1 MLLTDRRAT
10 AKSPIELLYVA
21 DIKKLQWPVAKCT
34 QLTCSNELTVG
45 TIACWE
51 KGPQESAKPKL
62 ASEHSRNKQLN
73 TSCEREGKAGKV
85 HPSSSGETQQTHDCN
100 ERNRGE
106 DKSNTEFLHMSR
118 CYGAK
123 TSRPTWRPKSEND
136 LHSPKRNC
144 EFKFVEKY
152 DYTIGGTGEPLTLL
166 MGQKVR
172 STRLLERDLVRGKRF
187 YTKAEGK
194 EPKQM
199 DAVKAAAISHFIGKE
214 SFIEVPERTDLGQR
228 NQTSSPNQKSLEKR
242 LQALWHLSTKE
253 AKADGLWKI
262 LGNINLWCAAYRKLA
277 QSQGSMTH
285 GGARGTIDGTSLKT
299 LRTLRDQV
307 IGGKYQYGLT
317 RRVNIPKP
325 KGGERPLGIPEFRD
339 RLVQECTRTILECLF
354 EPQFLETSHG
364 FRPGRSQHSC
374 LRQVRRDFVGTT
386 WYIEG
391 DISKCY
397 DTIDHSVVMKLLGQ
411 KIKDRKFLNLVE
423 RGLRTKVL
431 LPDKTKH
438 WLEVGTPQGGV
449 CSPLISNIVLHELD
463 KFVTKLRNIISRG
476 KSRKQSREYMQI
488 YNQIKKSD
496 PEEKEKLRVKAR
508 LAGYGKTM
516 DETFLRCSYV
526 RYADD
531 FLIGIS
537 GPLKL
542 AERVRKL
549 VARFLT
555 HKLKLKLSEE
565 KTVITHAKSNKV
577 PFLGYLISHGQ
588 PKAYMYKRRYQG
600 KVRKIKAYRGGTI
613 RLQVDFKRI
622 VAGLRRR
629 RLCNGS
635 GKPIANF
642 PNLQY
647 PQSHTV
653 NQVTAVVRGIGNYY
667 ILANDFRQQMSKTAY
682 IVRQSLAMM
691 FAAKYKLRTRAK
703 VFAIAG
709 KDLSRAIKKPDRTP
723 VGKTDEEVRKD
734 AKKAGGMIETRV
746 QGIPY
751 SKYREIPLPD
761 LKPLA
766 RNWTP
771 KDRREGFIP
780 YVLTRLH
787 LGVRGRIGFENAVC
801 AACGSS
807 EYIEMHHV
815 RKVSDIKGATFIQR
829 QMQAANRKAIPL
841 CNNCHKREHGKKCT
855 TTRSSKR
862 RPV

>member
-10 AKSPIELLYVA
+10 AKSPIELLYA
-21 DIKKLQWPVAKCT
+21 ASIKKLQWPVVKCT
-34 QLTCSNELTVG
+34 QLTYCNELTVR

-51 KGPQESAKPKL
+51 KGPQEIAKPKL
-62 ASEHSRNKQLN
+62 APEHSRNKQLN

-85 HPSSSGETQQTHDCN
+85 HPSSSGETLKTYHCD
-100 ERNRGE
+100 ERNRHVG
-106 DKSNTEFLHMSR
+106 KSNTEFLHMSR

-123 TSRPTWRPKSEND
+123 TSRPTWRPKSKND
-136 LHSPKRNC
+136 LHSLKRNC
-144 EFKFVEKY
+144 EFKLVEKY
-152 DYTIGGTGEPLTLL
+152 DYPIGGTGEPLTLL

-199 DAVKAAAISHFIGKE
+199 DAAKAAVISHFIGKE
-214 SFIEVPERTDLGQR
+214 SSIEVPERTDLGNR
-228 NQTSSPNQKSLEKR
+228 SSDQKSLEKR

-253 AKADGLWKI
+253 AKAEGLWKI
-262 LGNINLWCAAYRKLA
+262 LGNINLWCAAYKKLA
-277 QSQGSMTH
+277 RSQGSMTH
-285 GGARGTIDGTSLKT
+285 GGTGETIDGTSLKT

-307 IGGKYQYGLT
+307 IEGKYQYGLT
-317 RRVNIPKP
+317 RRINIPKP

-354 EPQFLETSHG
+354 EPQFLEVSHG

-397 DTIDHSVVMKLLGQ
+397 DTIRHSVVMKLLGQ
-411 KIKDRKFLNLVE
+411 KIKDRKFLNFVE
-423 RGLRTKVL
+423 RGLKTKVL
-431 LPDKTKH
+431 LPNKTKH
-438 WLEVGTPQGGV
+438 WLDVGVPQGGV
-449 CSPLISNIVLHELD
+449 CSPLIANIVLHELD
-463 KFVTKLRNIISRG
+463 KFMIKLQKIISRG
-476 KSRKQSREYMQI
+476 KSRKQSREYMEI
-488 YNQIKKSD
+488 YNQIRKAPSRR
-496 PEEKEKLRVKAR
+496 EKEKLRVKAR
-508 LAGYGKTM
+508 LAGYGKTA

-526 RYADD
+526 RYTDD

-542 AERVRKL
+542 VERVRKL
-549 VARFLT
+549 FARFLA

-565 KTVITHAKSNKV
+565 KTVITHAKSSKV

-588 PKAYMYKRRYQG
+588 PKAYTYKRRYQG
-600 KVRKIKAYRGGTI
+600 KYRKIKAYRGGTI
-613 RLQVDFKRI
+613 RLQVDSKRI
-622 VAGLRRR
+622 LAGLRRR
-629 RLCNGS
+629 GLCDGS
-635 GKPIANF
+635 GKPKANF
-642 PNLQY
+642 LNLQY

-653 NQVTAVVRGIGNYY
+653 NQMASVVRGVANYY
-667 ILANDFRQQMSKTAY
+667 ILANDFRQQMSKMVY

-691 FAAKYKLRTRAK
+691 FAAKYKLRTRPK

-709 KDLSRAIKKPDRTP
+709 KDLSRVIKKSDRAP

-734 AKKAGGMIETRV
+734 AEKAGGMVETKI

-751 SKYREIPLPD
+751 SRYREIPLPD

-780 YVLTRLH
+780 YVVTKLH
-787 LGVRGRIGFENAVC
+787 LGLRARIGFENAVC

-807 EYIEMHHV
+807 ENIEMHHV
-815 RKVSDIKGATFIQR
+815 RKVSEIKGVTAIQK

-841 CNNCHKREHGKKCT
+841 CNNCHKREHGRKIRT
-855 TTRSSKR
+855 ASR
-862 RPV
+862 RR